1 MKRNSKILLLLALLM
16 SGIIAVYFIGCG
28 GDETTIIEPTPPDRV
43 IGSVHGVVANMFDNT
58 ALPNVKVSWVSHG
71 ETRTVTT
78 DSLGYFLT
86 DDVLGSG
93 EYGFTFSVNGYAT
106 FRASTDIPDI
116 DSLRG
121 EPGTPVSGDIP
132 FSRQM
137 NAWLLPLNA
146 NLTGK
151 VYTSQAIAAP
161 GKETERP
168 MATDSADLV
177 SPVPDV
183 EVILDYSGWDTVYQ
197 EEWWWGDSLIYE
209 YWVAVYGWWDIVPNK
224 YQAFTNQDGEFT
236 FDNVPWA
243 PFRVQLQVKPFTVGD
258 SSYADTTV
266 AVKLIHNGTYVQ
278 PNIYAPLDCTDIPQ
292 VLRLNLSEVVDFHYD
307 STIKITF
314 SEPMDRLSFSVD
326 IEPTTTASL
335 AWTLD
340 DQVLEIIPALPLET
354 DEDYEVT
361 LRGKSRDGCPTA
373 GRTWY
378 LNFTT
383 KDGIYLVISNLEE
396 YNFQEFPI
404 DSPIVLTFNMLPVIN
419 PLTGQLLLEDRTD
432 SPYRQVGIDSSV
444 NATTNQVSV
453 TPDNPLERD
462 HTYRLTY
469 MIHSQVQG
477 DYVSGYLEFSTEFDP
492 NPPLAVTGFDLYMG
506 TGWTADW
513 NDTLIDF
520 RWNTV
525 SNATGYRIYAKDNKL
540 NTDFVVV
547 GDFDQKDY
555 LTYQTGEVVIPAQ
568 FDLYD
573 DDGSLQTPFSG
584 GTVIT
589 FDIRAYNRAGEGPF
603 TGSPKTVADET
614 PPSFD
619 LYVCGSADN
628 YLGTTDSVITFSLG
642 GDLEYCQETS
652 NPVFVFTEAGGD
664 SAYVL
669 PATAGDWDWYSN
681 LRNGSGTITVPADM
695 VAAGDDFT
703 LEITDNS
710 GNTGSY
716 TVRLRPTI
724 DFVTPNTADTTFE
737 AQWGRIEWQ
746 DTAGCDVTS
755 MDYFN
760 IYISWDN
767 GATWIDTI
775 EDETSSYL
783 YSLDDTLIVD
793 GTGLIGLEDY
803 DNPGFRWLSEPFTV
817 NGIMITSPDSASYF
831 GNTDTILDGG
841 NTDST
846 EVPLAWN
853 STAFIS
859 EVMISY
865 SNNGVN
871 WFDTDTI
878 ANAGSFNFVP
888 PSRGAQYNC
897 WLRVSDADTDGR
909 PRNATSWYFTVLHD
923 TIIWDEPDPG
933 DVVTGGSIVYN
944 IRWDNGVFIDTL
956 PSILDLYW
964 AIDPATDTTWTSL
977 ATGTENDGFYTWDTV
992 PYASPST
999 NALIKIEAQDGTEYI
1014 GGFFTISGL
1023 TITAPVGGED
1033 WDVGSSQN
1041 ITWNNIGGFSG
1052 NVSID
1057 YTTNNGTTWANIVTD
1072 IVNTGSYTWNPVP
1085 NFPSNSCL
1093 VKVTEYNGL
1102 ITNTSDST
1110 FTIAGILV
1118 TLPNGGETWLVGRID
1133 TVQWSIV
1140 GLIGDT
1146 VGIVFSTDKGATY
1159 DDTITKNAVANSGLF
1174 ELTVPAIAGPFPI
1187 DTCLVEV
1194 YDIAGTATDTSNAVF
1209 TIDQPNIT
1217 VTYPNV
1223 VTDTLQMGNVYNITW
1238 TSVGLQTD
1246 TLIITL
1252 SIDGGT
1258 TFPTEI
1264 VRLTAATTSYNWTVP
1279 NLGGSPINTCQIRVA
1294 EKTYPLHD
1302 ESDANFVIIP

>member
-1 MKRNSKILLLLALLM
+1 MKRNSKLLLLLAFLL

-28 GDETTIIEPTPPDRV
+28 GDETTITEPPPPDRV
-43 IGSVHGVVANMFDNT
+43 IGSVHGVVTSITDNT
-58 ALPNVKVSWVSHG
+58 PQPDASVSWVSSGQTH
-71 ETRTVTT
+71 TVTSDT
-78 DSLGYFLT
+78 LGYYIT
-86 DDVLGSG
+86 DDVLVSG
-93 EYGFTFSVNGYAT
+93 EYVFTFSMNGYAVG
-106 FRASTDIPDI
+106 RADVTIPDVE
-116 DSLRG
+116 DLRG
-121 EPGTPVSGDIP
+121 EPGTPISGDIP
-132 FSRQM
+132 WSETRDVAMF
-137 NAWLLPLNA
+137 PLNA
-146 NLTGK
+146 TVTGM
-151 VYTSQAIAAP
+151 VYSARPAP
-161 GKETERP
+161 KKETGDP
-168 MATDSADLV
+168 MAADSADLV
-177 SPVPDV
+177 SPVGG
-183 EVILDYSGWDTVYQ
+183 VIVAL
-197 EEWWWGDSLIYE
+197 E
-209 YWVAVYGWWDIVPNK
+209 YGWDIVP
-224 YQAFTNQDGEFT
+224 YTYWDTTDGTGT
-236 FDNVPWA
+236 FSFNNVPWA
-243 PFRVQLQVKPFTVGD
+243 PSDVQVTVLPFTIGD
-258 SSYADTTV
+258 SSYGSVTV
-266 AVKLIHNGTYVQ
+266 DVELIPNGTVNL

-292 VLRLNLSEVVDFHYD
+292 VLRKNFSEGVDFHYD
-307 STIKITF
+307 STMKITF
-314 SEPMDRLSFSVD
+314 SEPMDTLSFSVD
-326 IEPTTTASL
+326 IDPTTTASL

-340 DQVLEIIPALPLET
+340 DQVLEIIPALTLET
-354 DEDYEVT
+354 DEDYELT
-361 LRGKSRDGCPTA
+361 LSGKSRDGCPTA
-373 GRTWY
+373 GRTWFY
-378 LNFTT
+378 DFTT
-383 KDGIYLVISNLEE
+383 KDGIYYVISNLEA

-404 DSPIVLTFNMLPVIN
+404 DSPLVLTFSMTPVIN
-419 PLTGQLLLEDRTD
+419 PLLGELRLDD
-432 SPYRQVGIDSSV
+432 MSDAGSPTFDTFQVGIDS
-444 NATTNQVSV
+444 QVVANDLIV

-469 MIHSQVQG
+469 TIHSEVQG
-477 DYVSGYLEFSTEFDP
+477 DYVNGFLEFSTEFDTL
-492 NPPLAVTGFDLYMG
+492 PPAAVTGFAVDTTAMG
-506 TGWTADW
+506 SDWPADW
-513 NDTLIDF
+513 NTTEIIF
-520 RWNTV
+520 RWNKV
-525 SNATGYRIYAKDNKL
+525 ANAQKYHIYAKDN
-540 NTDFVVV
+540 NRNSDFIKIW
-547 GDFDQKDY
+547 DIPSRDY
-555 LTYQTGEVVIPAQ
+555 LQYQDNIYIDTVDHDTMYVLPAQ
-568 FDLYD
+568 FDLYND
-573 DDGSLQTPFSG
+573 DASLQTPFSG
-584 GTVIT
+584 GTQIE

-614 PPSFD
+614 APSFS
-619 LYVCGSADN
+619 VSVSGNADN
-628 YLGTTDSVITFSLG
+628 FGGTEAVVCTLTVTG
-642 GDLEYCQETS
+642 GYAGKMEYCQETS

-669 PATAGDWDWYSN
+669 AATAGDWTWNAD
-681 LRNGSGTITVPADM
+681 LRNGSGTITVPAGM
-695 VAAGDDFT
+695 MAAGDS
-703 LEITDNS
+703 LVLQIADNS
-710 GNTGSY
+710 DNVGDTAF
-716 TVRLRPTI
+716 RLLPTI
-724 DFVTPNTADTTFE
+724 DFVSPTDTGTTFE
-737 AQWGRIEWQ
+737 APNGTIEWDITQ
-746 DTAGCDVTS
+746 ALSGDTITTVDLYV
-755 MDYFN
+755 
-760 IYISWDN
+760 SWDD

-775 EDETSSYL
+775 LGLNVTSDNPQTYAV
-783 YSLDDTLIVD
+783 DDTLIVD
-793 GTGLIGLEDY
+793 GTGLIGIEDTAG
-803 DNPGFRWLSEPFTV
+803 GFRWLSEPFTV
-817 NGIMITSPDSASYF
+817 NGIMLTSPDSASYY